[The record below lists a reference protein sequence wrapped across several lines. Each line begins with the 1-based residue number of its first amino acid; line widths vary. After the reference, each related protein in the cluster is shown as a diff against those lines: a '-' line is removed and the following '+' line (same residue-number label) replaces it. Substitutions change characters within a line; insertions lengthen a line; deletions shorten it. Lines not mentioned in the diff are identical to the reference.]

1 MMIRGNNVLGII
13 FSNAF
18 DETIGELTNGR
29 TMGSVPFGGR
39 YRLID
44 FTLSSM
50 VNSGIT
56 KVGVIAKSNYQ
67 SLMDHLGSGKA
78 WDLSKKTDGLYI
90 LPPFGRGNAMNR
102 SRIDALTGIM
112 GFMENSREEYVVIS
126 DSNIVSALD
135 LQQVVA
141 RHIREQ
147 ADITMVYRHMEAPDK
162 MPDALCLTLDEE
174 ERVTEILIS
183 PHVEQACN
191 MGINVYVFTKDFL
204 IRALKAAHSRNEE
217 SFEKD
222 ILQRS
227 VQEHKVIAVAS
238 QGYTRVLTSMNE
250 YYKANME
257 LLEEEVW
264 KELFFSQRPVYTKV
278 RDAVPAK
285 YGLGASVSNTLVAD
299 GCVIDGTVEN
309 SILFRDVVVEK
320 GAVIK
325 NCIIMQGTR
334 VGAGSQLQYVVIDKD
349 VNIQEDRTLMG
360 FSSYPVFIQK
370 ASVV

>member
-13 FSNAF
+13 FSNTF
-18 DETIGELTNGR
+18 DEKIGELTHGR

-78 WDLSKKTDGLYI
+78 WDLSKKSDGLYI
-90 LPPFGRGNAMNR
+90 LPPFGKGNAMYT
-102 SRIDALTGIM
+102 SRIDALTGILS
-112 GFMENSREEYVVIS
+112 FIQNSKEEYVVIS

-135 LQQVVA
+135 LKKVVA
-141 RHIREQ
+141 RHIRED
-147 ADITMVYRHMEAPDK
+147 ADITVVYQNMEVPEQ
-162 MPDALCLTLDEE
+162 MTDALCLTIDKED
-174 ERVTEILIS
+174 RVREILVS
-183 PHVEQACN
+183 PSIEHACD
-191 MGINVYVFTKDFL
+191 MGINVYVFKKDFL
-204 IRALKAAHSRNEE
+204 IKALETARCRNYE

-227 VQEHKVIAVAS
+227 VHDSVIIAARAD
-238 QGYTRVLTSMNE
+238 GYTRVITSMNE
-250 YYKANME
+250 FYASNMD
-257 LLEEEVW
+257 LLREDVW
-264 KELFFSQRPVYTKV
+264 TQLFFSKRPVYTKV

-285 YGLGASVSNTLVAD
+285 YGLGATVRNTLVAD
-299 GCVIDGTVEN
+299 GCVIEGKVEN

-320 GAVIK
+320 GAVVE

-334 VGAGSQLQYVVIDKD
+334 VGANSSLSYVVIDKD
-349 VNIQEDRTLMG
+349 ATIKEDRTLMG
-360 FSSYPVFIQK
+360 FSSYPVFIGK